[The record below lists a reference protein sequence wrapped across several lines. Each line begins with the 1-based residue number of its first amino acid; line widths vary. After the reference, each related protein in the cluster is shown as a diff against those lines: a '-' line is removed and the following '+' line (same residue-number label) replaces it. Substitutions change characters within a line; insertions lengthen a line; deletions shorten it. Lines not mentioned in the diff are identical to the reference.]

1 MEGDYHVMVLDLMG
15 PSLEDLFNYCGRRL
29 NLKVKMP
36 VLLLLLLLHGVGHP
50 HQLMDCLFFLEI
62 YSSFRRCLCLQTSY

>member
-29 NLKVKMP
+29 NLKVEMHVVALLYN
-36 VLLLLLLLHGVGHP
+36 VL
-50 HQLMDCLFFLEI
+50 I
-62 YSSFRRCLCLQTSY
+62 